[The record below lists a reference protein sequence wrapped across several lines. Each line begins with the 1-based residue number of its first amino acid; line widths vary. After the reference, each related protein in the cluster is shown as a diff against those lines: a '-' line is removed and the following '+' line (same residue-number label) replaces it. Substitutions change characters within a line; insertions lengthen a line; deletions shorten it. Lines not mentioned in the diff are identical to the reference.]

1 MEKTGTRD
9 VEVKHY
15 LKVPDGTEH
24 LEKTTDGIISFA
36 KDNETVTAIGKPEP
50 DGTFPGYV
58 FDENDARNT
67 LEKTVTNDGSTEKIV
82 LNLYYKP
89 TVLTVK
95 KTVTGYDMEP
105 DREYSFTIQANAP
118 AGASLIK
125 DGQVYIKKGKETVTH
140 LSFTDNKA
148 TFTLKKDETV
158 QIFCLSTGWNYTI
171 SETDPGSNYKT
182 KYQIN
187 EGTVTEG
194 RNASFDLTNAS
205 ASVRFTNESTIS
217 PPETGRTLQNN
228 GYKVLLIV
236 VLMAGFVCMVFF
248 KKMKRHI
255 RS

>member
-1 MEKTGTRD
+1 M
-9 VEVKHY
+9 
-15 LKVPDGTEH
+15 
-24 LEKTTDGIISFA
+24 
-36 KDNETVTAIGKPEP
+36 
-50 DGTFPGYV
+50 
-58 FDENDARNT
+58 
-67 LEKTVTNDGSTEKIV
+67 
-82 LNLYYKP
+82 
-89 TVLTVK
+89 K
-95 KTVTGYDMEP
+95 KN
-105 DREYSFTIQANAP
+105 I
-118 AGASLIK
+118 
-125 DGQVYIKKGKETVTH
+125 H
-140 LSFTDNKA
+140 
-148 TFTLKKDETV
+148 
-158 QIFCLSTGWNYTI
+158 
-171 SETDPGSNYKT
+171 KT